1 MGSGYTGKLLFVDL
15 STKVIE
21 TRRIDGAVYRRYLGG
36 SGLGVRLLTELGD
49 PTTDPLDRKNPLIF
63 APGLLTGTLV
73 PGATR
78 TSLVAK
84 SPLTGIFGEASVGG
98 TWGAECRFAGLDAI
112 VVTGAALEPVY
123 LWIQSHAAEIRPAG
137 HLWGKDTFE
146 TSAAVRAET
155 DPEARVGCIGPAG
168 EALSRIAAVVFEG
181 ELARVAGRTG
191 MGAVMGSKRLKA
203 VAVKGSQGLRIAE
216 PKRLLDWGAPVHKD
230 LEVKFGLFTRYGTTG
245 SLEMHEERGALGIK
259 NFASADFKA
268 QAPRISGKAIHQ
280 HYAHKQSSCSGC
292 PVHCW
297 VVLGPRTS
305 HPAPHVPSG
314 RGPEYETLGSLGAML
329 MIDDLDSIVRA
340 NELAN
345 RLGLDTISLGNTIAF
360 AIEAFERGLIDE
372 GQTGGLT
379 LKWGDAKGVLTLI
392 EKVGKREGIGA
403 LLADGSRAAARTLG
417 RGAEA
422 LTVEVKG
429 LELPMH
435 DPRAFWSSALNYACG
450 SRGAC
455 HLDAIAFAV
464 ESGVRIPEFGYNSK
478 LSPYSVEG
486 KPLLVRRMHDLM
498 GVYNATGMC
507 KFYLRAVGGPAWLAE
522 AINMTTGWGLS
533 QEELMEI
540 GDRIFTLKRCFNVK
554 AGVTRADDTLPE
566 RIATL
571 DRNERHRA
579 VPREGFE
586 QMRDEYYQLRG
597 WDEQG
602 RPTRARLES
611 LGLTKEEAIF
621 VA

>member
-1 MGSGYTGKLLFVDL
+1 MGAGYTGKLLFVDL
-15 STKVIE
+15 SAKTIE

-36 SGLGVRLLTELGD
+36 SGLGVKLLTELGD
-49 PTTDPLDRKNPLIF
+49 PTTDSLDRKNPLIF

-98 TWGAECRFAGLDAI
+98 TWGAECRFTGLDAI
-112 VVTGAALEPVY
+112 VVTGAAREPVY
-123 LWIQSHAAEIRPAG
+123 LWIQSHTAEIRPAG

-146 TSAAVRAET
+146 TSTAVRAET

-230 LEVKFGLFTRYGTTG
+230 LEAKFGLFTRYGTTG

-259 NFASADFKA
+259 NFSSGDFKA

-280 HYAHKQSSCSGC
+280 HYPHKQSSCSGC

-297 VVLGPRTS
+297 VVVKEKDGGGT
-305 HPAPHVPSG
+305 HG

-329 MIDDLDSIVRA
+329 MIDDLDAVVRA

-360 AIEAFERGLIDE
+360 AVEAFERGLIDE
-372 GQTGGLT
+372 RQTGGLT
-379 LKWGDAKGVLTLI
+379 LKWGDPKGLLALI
-392 EKVGKREGIGA
+392 EKVGKREGIGG

-478 LSPYSVEG
+478 LSPYSTEG
-486 KPLLVRRMHDLM
+486 KAVLVKRMHDLM

-507 KFYLRAVGGPAWLAE
+507 KFYLRAVGGPVWLAE
-522 AINMTTGWGLS
+522 AINMVTGWGIS
-533 QEELMEI
+533 SEELM
-540 GDRIFTLKRCFNVK
+540 
-554 AGVTRADDTLPE
+554 
-566 RIATL
+566 
-571 DRNERHRA
+571 
-579 VPREGFE
+579 
-586 QMRDEYYQLRG
+586 
-597 WDEQG
+597 
-602 RPTRARLES
+602 
-611 LGLTKEEAIF
+611 
-621 VA
+621 